1 MRPAPQPLIFSDKYP
16 PTHTLAHYTMKHAS
30 IFTIIPVLATCILP
44 VSAQVAAPAV
54 KDPKATQ
61 FIRVDRDNKNVRLQT
76 GITSYIK
83 DGVTVNLI
91 GAIHIADAKY
101 YTQLNKEFK
110 NYDALLFEMVGGDKM
125 KAGKAKDAKKK
136 AKDPMMAMLG
146 NVYGMIS
153 KLLKL
158 QSQKDGI
165 DYTAKNFVHA
175 DLSLE
180 EFEKLQAE
188 KGESLLGFAMQNAQN
203 GGKRGAKQPDMQKL
217 LTAVLSGN
225 ANGIKLELVDTLGGA
240 ADQMAGMMGQS
251 VIIGDRNKACLKVLI
266 EQTKAGKKKLGIFY
280 GAAHFPDMEKDML
293 KMGYKK
299 TGHRW
304 LTAWDIPKAVA
315 KPQPKKEPAA
325 MPDAA

>member
-1 MRPAPQPLIFSDKYP
+1 
-16 PTHTLAHYTMKHAS
+16 MKLAS
-30 IFTIIPVLATCILP
+30 ISTIIPVLATCILP
-44 VSAQVAAPAV
+44 ASAQVAAPAA
-54 KDPKATQ
+54 KEAATQ
-61 FIRVDRDNKNVRLQT
+61 FIRVDRDHKNVRLQT
-76 GITSYIK
+76 GITRYVKEGISV
-83 DGVTVNLI
+83 DLI
-91 GAIHIADAKY
+91 GAIHIADANY

-110 NYDALLFEMVGGDKM
+110 NYEALLFEMIGGDKIQ
-125 KAGKAKDAKKK
+125 AGKAEGKKNK
-136 AKDPMMAMLG
+136 AKDPLVAMLG
-146 NVYGMIS
+146 NVYGMVG

-158 QSQKDGI
+158 QSQTDGI

-180 EFEKLQAE
+180 KFEKLQAE
-188 KGESLLGFAMQNAQN
+188 KGESLLGFAMKNAENAQKN
-203 GGKRGAKQPDMQKL
+203 GAAAKQPDMQKL

-251 VIIGDRNKACLKVLI
+251 VIIGDRNKTCLKVLS

-299 TGHRW
+299 TSHRW
-304 LTAWDIPKAVA
+304 LTAWDIPKAAA
-315 KPQPKKEPAA
+315 KPQPKKEPDAR
-325 MPDAA
+325 PDAA

>member
-1 MRPAPQPLIFSDKYP
+1 MSGK
-16 PTHTLAHYTMKHAS
+16 
-30 IFTIIPVLATCILP
+30 
-44 VSAQVAAPAV
+44 VAASSV
-54 KDPKATQ
+54 KNRCTED
-61 FIRVDRDNKNVRLQT
+61 
-76 GITSYIK
+76 
-83 DGVTVNLI
+83 
-91 GAIHIADAKY
+91 
-101 YTQLNKEFK
+101 
-110 NYDALLFEMVGGDKM
+110 
-125 KAGKAKDAKKK
+125 KKK
-136 AKDPMMAMLG
+136 ECEKNGKICNP
-146 NVYGMIS
+146 NS
-153 KLLKL
+153 KSNNPKIYCFN
-158 QSQKDGI
+158 D
-165 DYTAKNFVHA
+165 TEKNR
-175 DLSLE
+175 SKIE

-304 LTAWDIPKAVA
+304 LSAWDIPKAVA

-325 MPDAA
+325 LPDAA